1 MIQEPTDSTFNKKAA
16 TSAERWF
23 TAKNKL
29 LLTRNLTSR
38 NFSNY
43 RLSVNLPFP
52 HFAPKKPSV
61 TKYDFQWGNFTNF
74 DMFYG
79 LSNSRIWAENADLPT
94 PKNELLKRANLKKP
108 KNFALSHNALL
119 SSEACH
125 TKASALLRKHKYHCK
140 PKMPRMPNLLEQF
153 VMFYHNWL
161 AHMAKNWIA

>member
-108 KNFALSHNALL
+108 KNFALSHNAAL
-119 SSEACH
+119 SGEQRIPLHLKYCSVNTKDEANRKCR
-125 TKASALLRKHKYHCK
+125 ALGIRLKRLVI
-140 PKMPRMPNLLEQF
+140 PLG
-153 VMFYHNWL
+153 WS
-161 AHMAKNWIA
+161 